1 MVLAY
6 ASTGSA
12 RTDLLGGQ
20 SGSGE
25 KIVKIGIVAPAR
37 PITQD
42 IAARATA
49 FAAIAYPSV
58 DLVFHPQ
65 CFTSD
70 GGHFAG
76 SDAVRAAAFLDVA
89 NDPAFGAIWFA
100 RGGYG
105 SNRILDAVI
114 PKLGPAAAAKSW
126 LGYSDM
132 GFLLGALYARR
143 IGRPVHAPLV
153 ADIMRPNGDASIAR
167 SLGWMVNKDKR
178 GLEPSIGKQP
188 VAAFNLSILTAM
200 IGSQWLPD
208 LADHVLMVE
217 EISEPLY
224 RVDRMLFTMA
234 QATQLQGIAGVR
246 LGRIGDIQPNDP
258 PWGEE
263 PEAMIVRWC
272 AEMKV
277 PYLGRADIG
286 HDGDNKVVPFGHI

>member
-1 MVLAY
+1 M
-6 ASTGSA
+6 GHHQ
-12 RTDLLGGQ
+12 GGQ
-20 SGSGE
+20 NM
-25 KIVKIGIVAPAR
+25 KIGIVAPAR
-37 PITQD
+37 PITQQ
-42 IAARATA
+42 IAARVTA
-49 FAAIAYPSV
+49 FTAIAYPGI

-65 CFTSD
+65 CFATD

-76 SDAVRAAAFLDVA
+76 ADAVRAAAFLEFA
-89 NDPAFGAIWFA
+89 NDPAFGALWFA

-105 SNRILDAVI
+105 SNRIVDAVI
-114 PKLGPAAAAKSW
+114 PHLASTAAAKSW
-126 LGYSDM
+126 VGYSDM

-143 IGRPVHAPLV
+143 IGRPAHGPLV
-153 ADIMRPNGDASIAR
+153 SDIQRNDGDTTVTRA
-167 SLGWMVNKDKR
+167 LGWMVERDTR
-178 GLEPSIGKQP
+178 GLEPSIGKHP
-188 VAAFNLSILTAM
+188 VAAFNLSILAAM

-208 LADHVLMVE
+208 LTDHVLMIE

-234 QATQLQGIAGVR
+234 HATQLKGIAGVR

-258 PWGEE
+258 PWGET

-286 HDGDNKVVPFGHI
+286 HDAGNKVVPFGYA